1 MVKTVVETEKF
12 GEVTVNLKGTKNDLI
27 KRIRAYGSKELVDKG
42 YVRLFGEPRD
52 KVSYEDVNRE
62 IEDKVA
68 KLNEF
73 LAKES
78 IVFWLEDIKL
88 KKNGKF
94 MKNSVVKV
102 FDLENC
108 CRFSEKEGYKYL
120 VPRLQLKAV
129 AEDEVMVQ
137 FEERWESFL

>member
-1 MVKTVVETEKF
+1 MQTVVKTDKF
-12 GEVTVNLKGTKNDLI
+12 GDVKVTFKGTKEDLI
-27 KRIRAYGSKELVDKG
+27 KRIRHYGRKELVDKG
-42 YVRLFGEPRD
+42 YVRLFGEPRE
-52 KVSYEDVNRE
+52 KVSYADVQKE
-62 IEDKVA
+62 IDDKLL

-73 LAKES
+73 LGKDS
-78 IVFWLEDIKL
+78 IVFWLEDLKL

-94 MKNSVVKV
+94 KKNSVVKV
-102 FDLENC
+102 FDLESC

-129 AEDEVMVQ
+129 AEDEVLVI

>member
-1 MVKTVVETEKF
+1 MQTVVNTDKF
-12 GEVTVNLKGTKNDLI
+12 GDVKVTFKGSKEDLV
-27 KRIRAYGSKELVDKG
+27 KRIRMYGSKELVDKG
-42 YVRLFGEPRD
+42 YVRLFGEPRE
-52 KVSYEDVNRE
+52 KVSYEDVHKE
-62 IEDKVA
+62 IEDKVL

-73 LAKES
+73 LAKDS
-78 IVFWLEDIKL
+78 IVFWLEDLKL

-94 MKNSVVKV
+94 KKNSVVKV
-102 FDLENC
+102 FDLESC

-129 AEDEVMVQ
+129 AEDEVLVI